1 MMSTRK
7 EYILQDNNH
16 FHAQIEVTRCGTIAI
31 DIPETDEHFVTEL
44 DCVEVQL
51 SDGRP
56 CLVCMIEETV
66 SDCEGDNCT
75 RLELHKRDATDLN
88 MLLVEASEEYEALM
102 NDLL

>member
-51 SDGRP
+51 SNGRP
-56 CLVCMIEETV
+56 CLVCMAEETV
-66 SDCEGDNCT
+66 SDSEGNQLT
-75 RLELHKRDATDLN
+75 TLVLHKRDARDLN